1 MNNKVLSILQA
12 VTPEEQRIMNGND
25 NIQRQI
31 YTDADQFVV
40 QWEKFLK
47 PGEQIVVRK
56 HTRFA
61 YFPPHSHNYVEV
73 FYVISGEIHNE
84 GGGVALPQPQG
95 HP

>member
-56 HTRFA
+56 HTIMWRCFML
-61 YFPPHSHNYVEV
+61 FPGKLLTMWRDINS
-73 FYVISGEIHNE
+73 
-84 GGGVALPQPQG
+84 Q
-95 HP
+95 

>member
-47 PGEQIVVRK
+47 PGE
-56 HTRFA
+56 
-61 YFPPHSHNYVEV
+61 
-73 FYVISGEIHNE
+73 
-84 GGGVALPQPQG
+84 
-95 HP
+95 